1 MALSCLLKIRYSKRI
16 LNNLMFLSEFLHSIW
31 GLNGLKN
38 SAFYSIPADLIA
50 VYVNIRLFF
59 RVKSARS

>member
-31 GLNGLKN
+31 RLNGLNK
-38 SAFYSIPADLIA
+38 SAFSSIPADLIS
-50 VYVNIRLFF
+50 VYMNI
-59 RVKSARS
+59 